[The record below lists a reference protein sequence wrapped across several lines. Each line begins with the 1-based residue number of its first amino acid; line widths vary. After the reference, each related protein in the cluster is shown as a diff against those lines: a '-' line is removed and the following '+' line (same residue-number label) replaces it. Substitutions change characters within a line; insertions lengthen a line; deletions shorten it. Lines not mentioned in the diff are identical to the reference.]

1 MHTKTEPMNNQQ
13 EAILANINAAI
24 SEVRPY
30 LNADGG
36 DVELVDITPDNIV
49 KVRLTGACDGCPF
62 SMMTLKAGIEQA
74 IRKKFPEMK
83 ELVAVS

>member
-1 MHTKTEPMNNQQ
+1 MNNQH
-13 EAILANINAAI
+13 ETIMANINAAI

-36 DVELVDITPDNIV
+36 DVELVAVTPDNIV

-74 IRKKFPEMK
+74 IRKKFPDMK
-83 ELVAVS
+83 ELLAVD

>member
-1 MHTKTEPMNNQQ
+1 MSKTYLEEIIEKINS
-13 EAILANINAAI
+13 AID
-24 SEVRPY
+24 EVRPY

-36 DVELVDITPDNIV
+36 DVELVELSGDNTV
-49 KVRLTGACDGCPF
+49 KVRLSGACDGCPF

-83 ELVAVS
+83 ELIAVD

>member
-1 MHTKTEPMNNQQ
+1 MSNNSREEIIQK
-13 EAILANINAAI
+13 IDAAI
-24 SEVRPY
+24 SEIRPY

-36 DVELVDITPDNIV
+36 DVELVDLTVDNTV

-74 IRKKFPEMK
+74 IRKNFPEMK
-83 ELVAVS
+83 ELMAVE